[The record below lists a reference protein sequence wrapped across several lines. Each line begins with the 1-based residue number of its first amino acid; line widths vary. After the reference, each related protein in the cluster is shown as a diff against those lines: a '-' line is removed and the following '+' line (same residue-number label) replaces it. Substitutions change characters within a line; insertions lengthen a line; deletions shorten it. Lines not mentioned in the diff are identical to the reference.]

1 MAVFLSTAADY
12 LTRTTDLLST
22 AGNRTWC
29 VWTKQGTIPTAGGKN
44 LAMASINLTPSTYTQ
59 YGRIVQND
67 TPRDQLALNIDTSVE
82 THTASAAVDVWVYH
96 TWVTSGTTQRYYR
109 NGTLI
114 GNVTQN
120 LSHLTSTYDLLG
132 GDSTGVGDYSLAYC
146 RQWTTALSQT
156 EILAELQSTTA
167 VKTANLWM
175 DCPLTSDTLDLTGL
189 NHCWIVNGS
198 VSYVASPTFPSN
210 STAATATA
218 FSTLPQT
225 ITQDFGDGL
234 FAWYSYTGHANEI
247 TAGFWAYADINVDTL
262 TTQVYEADGTTTF
275 LGILAINVPMQ
286 VPQSS
291 GVTVYLKVSAG
302 SPPSTAVTVSGVL
315 APTSAVPVGSVMVN
329 DDEVGFPVAMLSASS
344 GLPLQFAHYPSGE
357 LVEVTPATGQTLSD
371 NIDTLQLNLIDST
384 LAATIAI
391 PYPTAST
398 LEGVSSDQAGTY
410 YVGFQNKHVYTVD
423 DAGVVGGTSWTLA
436 NNVRAL
442 APSLDNTILY
452 YASGIAGSP
461 IYRWDLVNDMALSDL
476 VGGVASHIVAR
487 DLLVLQDGTI
497 VAGYQKDSAT
507 SDYSVVVYSA
517 AGATL
522 HTYNSFGA
530 GNKVNRLTHAID
542 DPNSFWVWLYLDNA
556 GGANAGFSRFINVK
570 VSDGSSL
577 TTLTVVQY
585 EQGAYQGAATATPD
599 RFGHSFSCP
608 FWIQRSGDIPTPPT
622 PIGDPVATTIRR
634 ERIFRHLSDEQQWIF
649 YQWLQIDC
657 EAGVGLSTG
666 QGSDPQ
672 IILQWSDDG
681 GHTWS
686 NEHLLSAGKQ
696 GEYSRRAILKQ
707 PLGRSRDRVFKVAMS
722 DPVKWALLNAYFGAE
737 KGTS

>member
-82 THTASAAVDVWVYH
+82 THTASASADVWVYH

-114 GNVTQN
+114 GNVTQD

-146 RQWTTALSQT
+146 RQWTVALSQT

-198 VSYVASPTFPSN
+198 VTYVASPTFPSN

-234 FAWYSYTGHANEI
+234 YAWYSYTGHASEVL
-247 TAGFWAYADINVDTL
+247 AGFWAYADIAVDTDL
-262 TTQVYEADGTTTF
+262 QATVYEADATSTF
-275 LGILAINVPMQ
+275 LGMTNIFSKPFQ
-286 VPQSS
+286 VPQSD
-291 GVTVYLKVSAG
+291 GVLIYIKVQS
-302 SPPSTAVTVSGVL
+302 SVPISTDVTISGVL
-315 APTSAVPVGSVMVN
+315 GPTSAAPVGSIAIN
-329 DDEVGFPVAMLSASS
+329 DDTFGFPLALLNAATGDPLSFIGPFPA
-344 GLPLQFAHYPSGE
+344 GEAGEILPSGISLFNDE
-357 LVEVTPATGQTLSD
+357 TALVLKLYDTDFSLIMDIAYPAVGTIHAISSNQV
-371 NIDTLQLNLIDST
+371 DTFYVVNGSIVST
-384 LAATIAI
+384 I
-391 PYPTAST
+391 S
-398 LEGVSSDQAGTY
+398 
-410 YVGFQNKHVYTVD
+410 
-423 DAGVVGGTSWTLA
+423 DAGLVGGTQWTVTGTPWA
-436 NNVRAL
+436 M
-442 APSLDNTILY
+442 APSLDGTILY
-452 YASGIAGSP
+452 YVRSGANEP
-461 IYRWDLVNDMALSDL
+461 IRRWDLVNNVALADL
-476 VGGVASHIVAR
+476 VAANATHSFVR
-487 DLLVLQDGTI
+487 DLLVLQDGTLI
-497 VAGYQKDSAT
+497 AGYIKNTVTKDYFVRAF
-507 SDYSVVVYSA
+507 DN

-522 HTYNSFGA
+522 HTYAVTDGQL
-530 GNKVNRLTHAID
+530 NRLTHAID
-542 DPNSFWVWLYLDNA
+542 DPNSFWLWTFLTTPDGVSE
-556 GGANAGFSRFINVK
+556 FVNVK
-570 VSDGSSL
+570 VSDGSALS
-577 TTLTVVQY
+577 TVQHVSY
-585 EQGAYQGAATATPD
+585 SNGVYDAVASATPLA
-599 RFGHSFSCP
+599 RFGHSTSCP
-608 FWIQRSGDIPTPPT
+608 LVILREAIVPLPPSVPVLTP
-622 PIGDPVATTIRR
+622 IRR

-649 YQWLQIDC
+649 YQWLQIDV

-672 IILQWSDDG
+672 VILQWSDDG

-686 NEHLLSAGKQ
+686 NEHFLSAGKQ
-696 GEYSRRAILKQ
+696 GEYSRRAMLKQ